1 MIKSKVIKTIAMI
14 KQVLLLLAALFF
26 LAACG
31 QRQSGNLDVDMDDV
45 EVGELQI
52 ASETMNN
59 IIQNIASP
67 IEVAALI
74 QSLHVPFSTSYL
86 ADPEKLST
94 NTTSFE
100 MAYSLGAL
108 SADLGYLNMYE
119 KTGTAVN
126 FLSSINRL
134 ADALQIGQFFDFTT
148 IKRLATTNSDLD
160 SLLFISVNSFNNM
173 DDYLR
178 ETDRS
183 NLSALM
189 IAGVWTEGVY
199 LATQVAVQT
208 DNEDLKTMIGEQK
221 LILNNL
227 LAVLNNYKNE
237 PVIAAYIDDLETI
250 KKVYEEVKITYEVG
264 EPETIEKDGML
275 MVVQSETS
283 HVEMSDE
290 LLQTIIATT
299 EEIRNKHMNIKAE
312 AV

>member
-1 MIKSKVIKTIAMI
+1 MLKHA
-14 KQVLLLLAALFF
+14 LLLLTAIFF
-26 LAACG
+26 LASCG
-31 QRQSGNLDVDMDDV
+31 QRSSENLEVNMDEVD
-45 EVGELQI
+45 VGELQI
-52 ASETMNN
+52 SSETMNE

-74 QSLHVPFSTSYL
+74 SALNVPYSTSYL
-86 ADPEKLST
+86 ADPESLST

-134 ADALQIGQFFDFTT
+134 ADALQIGQFFDFAT
-148 IKRLATTNSDLD
+148 IKRLATSSSDLD

-178 ETDRS
+178 ETERS

-189 IAGVWTEGVY
+189 ITGVWVEGLY
-199 LATQVAVQT
+199 LATQVALENS
-208 DNEDLKTMIGEQK
+208 NEDLKSMIGEQK
-221 LILNNL
+221 LILNDL
-227 LAVLNNYKNE
+227 LLILNNYKNE
-237 PVIAAYIDDLETI
+237 ETI
-250 KKVYEEVKITYEVG
+250 VRYINDLQKIKSVYDQVRITYEVG

-275 MVVQSETS
+275 IVVQSESS
-283 HVEMSDE
+283 HVSMSDE
-290 LLQTIIATT
+290 TLRKIIEVTQ
-299 EEIRNKHMNIKAE
+299 EVRNLRMNIKA
-312 AV
+312 

>member
-1 MIKSKVIKTIAMI
+1 
-14 KQVLLLLAALFF
+14 
-26 LAACG
+26 
-31 QRQSGNLDVDMDDV
+31 
-45 EVGELQI
+45 
-52 ASETMNN
+52 
-59 IIQNIASP
+59 
-67 IEVAALI
+67 VAALI
-74 QSLHVPFSTSYL
+74 QSLHVPFSTAYL

-160 SLLFISVNSFNNM
+160 SLLFISINSFNNM

-189 IAGVWTEGVY
+189 IAGVWMEGSY
-199 LATQVAVQT
+199 LATQVAVQNS
-208 DNEDLKTMIGEQK
+208 NEDLKTMIGEQK

-227 LAVLNNYKNE
+227 LAVLNNYNNE
-237 PVIAAYIDDLETI
+237 PVIAGYIADLETI
-250 KKVYEEVKITYEVG
+250 KTIYEEVKITYEVG

-283 HVEMSDE
+283 NVTMSDE
-290 LLQTIIATT
+290 LLQRIIETT
-299 EEIRNKHMNIKAE
+299 RQVRNKHMNIKAE

>member
-1 MIKSKVIKTIAMI
+1 M
-14 KQVLLLLAALFF
+14 LAAILL

-31 QRQSGNLDVDMDDV
+31 QRPSGNLDVDMDDV

-52 ASETMNN
+52 SSETMTE

-86 ADPEKLST
+86 ADPEKLSSS
-94 NTTSFE
+94 TTSFE

-119 KTGTAVN
+119 KTGSAVN
-126 FLSSINRL
+126 YLSSINKL
-134 ADALQIGQFFDFTT
+134 ADALQIGHFFDFTT

-160 SLLFISVNSFNNM
+160 SLLFISMNSFNNM

-189 IAGVWTEGVY
+189 IAGVWMEGLY
-199 LATQVAVQT
+199 LATQVAVQNS
-208 DNEDLKTMIGEQK
+208 NEDLKTMIGEQK

-237 PVIAAYIDDLETI
+237 TVIASYIADLETI
-250 KKVYEEVKITYEVG
+250 KNVYDEVKITYDLG

-275 MVVQSETS
+275 IVVQSETS
-283 HVEMSDE
+283 HVEMSEE
-290 LLQTIIATT
+290 LLQTIIDITKVV
-299 EEIRNKHMNIKAE
+299 RNKHMNIKA
-312 AV
+312 

>member
-1 MIKSKVIKTIAMI
+1 MIKNS
-14 KQVLLLLAALFF
+14 LLLLAAILL

-31 QRQSGNLDVDMDDV
+31 QRPSGNLEVDMDDV

-52 ASETMNN
+52 SSETMND

-94 NTTSFE
+94 STTSFE

-126 FLSSINRL
+126 YLSSINKL

-160 SLLFISVNSFNNM
+160 SLLFLSINSFNNM

-178 ETDRS
+178 ETERS

-189 IAGVWTEGVY
+189 IAGVWMEGLY
-199 LATQVAVQT
+199 LATQVAVQNN
-208 DNEDLKTMIGEQK
+208 NEDLKSMIGDQK

-237 PVIAAYIDDLETI
+237 TVIASFIADLETI
-250 KKVYEEVKITYEVG
+250 KSVYEQVKITYEVG

-275 MVVQSETS
+275 IVVQNETS
-283 HVEMSDE
+283 HVDMSDE
-290 LLQTIIATT
+290 LLQTIIDITK
-299 EEIRNKHMNIKAE
+299 EVRNKHMNIKA
-312 AV
+312 

>member
-1 MIKSKVIKTIAMI
+1 MIRN
-14 KQVLLLLAALFF
+14 LLLFVIAALF

-31 QRQSGNLDVDMDDV
+31 QRPSENLEVDLEDTGA
-45 EVGELQI
+45 GELQI
-52 ASETMNN
+52 SSETMNE

-74 QSLHVPFSTSYL
+74 NSMNIPFSTSYL
-86 ADPEKLST
+86 ASPENLST
-94 NTTSFE
+94 STTSFE

-126 FLSSINRL
+126 YLSSINRL
-134 ADALQIGQFFDFTT
+134 ADALQIGQFFDFAT
-148 IKRLATTNSDLD
+148 IKRLATTSSDLD
-160 SLLFISVNSFNNM
+160 SLMFISINSFNNM

-189 IAGVWTEGVY
+189 IAGVWMEGLY
-199 LATQVAVQT
+199 LATQVAVQ
-208 DNEDLKTMIGEQK
+208 NSSEELKSMIGEQK
-221 LILNNL
+221 LILNDL
-227 LAVLNNYKNE
+227 LLILNNYKNE
-237 PVIAAYIDDLETI
+237 TVIKGYIDDFEAI
-250 KKVYEEVKITYEVG
+250 KSAYADVKITYEVG

-283 HVEMSDE
+283 NVEMSDAT
-290 LLQTIIATT
+290 LRQIIDVTR
-299 EEIRNKHMNIKAE
+299 EIRNRQMNIM
-312 AV
+312 

>member
-1 MIKSKVIKTIAMI
+1 MLIA
-14 KQVLLLLAALFF
+14 LLF

-31 QRQSGNLDVDMDDV
+31 QRPSENLEVDMDDV
-45 EVGELQI
+45 DVGELQI
-52 ASETMNN
+52 SSETMNE

-74 QSLHVPFSTSYL
+74 SSLNIPFSTSYL
-86 ADPEKLST
+86 ADPDNLST

-126 FLSSINRL
+126 YLSSMNRL
-134 ADALQIGQFFDFTT
+134 ADALQIGQFFDFAT
-148 IKRLATTNSDLD
+148 IKRLATTSSDLD
-160 SLLFISVNSFNNM
+160 SLMFISMNSFNNM

-189 IAGVWTEGVY
+189 IAGVWMEGLF
-199 LATQVAVQT
+199 LATQVAVLNS
-208 DNEDLKTMIGEQK
+208 NEDLKSMIGEQK
-221 LILNNL
+221 LILNDL
-227 LAVLNNYKNE
+227 LLILNNYKNE
-237 PVIAAYIDDLETI
+237 EAIAVYVTDLEMI
-250 KKVYEEVKITYEVG
+250 KSIYDEVKITYEVG

-275 MVVQSETS
+275 IVVQSESS
-283 HVEMSDE
+283 HVTMSE
-290 LLQTIIATT
+290 ETLQKIIEIT
-299 EEIRNKHMNIKAE
+299 EQVRNMHMNIKA
-312 AV
+312 

>member
-1 MIKSKVIKTIAMI
+1 M
-14 KQVLLLLAALFF
+14 
-26 LAACG
+26 
-31 QRQSGNLDVDMDDV
+31 
-45 EVGELQI
+45 
-52 ASETMNN
+52 
-59 IIQNIASP
+59 
-67 IEVAALI
+67 AALI

-94 NTTSFE
+94 STTSFE

-126 FLSSINRL
+126 YLSSINRL
-134 ADALQIGQFFDFTT
+134 ADALQIGQFFDFAT
-148 IKRLATTNSDLD
+148 IKRLATTSSDLD
-160 SLLFISVNSFNNM
+160 SLLFISINSFNNM

-189 IAGVWTEGVY
+189 IAGVWMEGNY
-199 LATQVAVQT
+199 LATQVAVQNS
-208 DNEDLKTMIGEQK
+208 NEDLKTMIGEQK

-237 PVIAAYIDDLETI
+237 TVIAAYIADLETI
-250 KKVYEEVKITYEVG
+250 KSVYDEVKITYEVG

-275 MVVQSETS
+275 IMVQSDTS
-283 HVEMSDE
+283 HVTMSDE
-290 LLQTIIATT
+290 LLQRIIDITKQV
-299 EEIRNKHMNIKAE
+299 RNKHMNIKAE

>member
-1 MIKSKVIKTIAMI
+1 M
-14 KQVLLLLAALFF
+14 
-26 LAACG
+26 
-31 QRQSGNLDVDMDDV
+31 DEVD
-45 EVGELQI
+45 VGELQI
-52 ASETMNN
+52 SSETMNE

-74 QSLHVPFSTSYL
+74 NALNVPYSTSYL
-86 ADPEKLST
+86 ANPESLST

-148 IKRLATTNSDLD
+148 IKRLATSSSDLD

-178 ETDRS
+178 ETERS

-189 IAGVWTEGVY
+189 ITGVWVEGLY
-199 LATQVAVQT
+199 LATQVAQENS
-208 DNEDLKTMIGEQK
+208 NEDLKSMIGEQK
-221 LILNNL
+221 LILNDL
-227 LAVLNNYKNE
+227 LLILNNYKNE
-237 PVIAAYIDDLETI
+237 ETIVRYIKDLEKI
-250 KKVYEEVKITYEVG
+250 KSIYDEVRITYEVG
-264 EPETIEKDGML
+264 EPKTIEKDGML
-275 MVVQSETS
+275 IVVQSESS
-283 HVEMSDE
+283 HVSMSDE
-290 LLQTIIATT
+290 TLQKIIEVTR
-299 EEIRNKHMNIKAE
+299 EVRNLRMNIKA
-312 AV
+312 

>member
-1 MIKSKVIKTIAMI
+1 MIKKIFLFVFA
-14 KQVLLLLAALFF
+14 VLL

-31 QRQSGNLDVDMDDV
+31 QRPSDKLNVDMDDI

-52 ASETMNN
+52 SSETMSD

-67 IEVAALI
+67 IEIAAMI
-74 QSLHVPFSTSYL
+74 SSMNIPFSTAYL

-100 MAYSLGAL
+100 MAYSLGVL

-134 ADALQIGQFFDFTT
+134 ADALQIGQFFDFAT
-148 IKRLATTNSDLD
+148 IKRLATTSSDLD
-160 SLLFISVNSFNNM
+160 SLMFISISSFNNM

-189 IAGVWTEGVY
+189 IAGVWMEGLY
-199 LATQVAVQT
+199 LATQVAVQNS
-208 DNEDLKTMIGEQK
+208 NEDLTTMIGEQK
-221 LILNNL
+221 IILNDL
-227 LAVLNNYKNE
+227 MLVLDHYKNE
-237 PVIAAYIDDLETI
+237 NIITGYIEDLELI
-250 KKVYEEVKITYEVG
+250 KEAYADVKITYEVG

-283 HVEMSDE
+283 HVIMSE
-290 LLQTIIATT
+290 ESLQGIIATT
-299 EEIRNKHMNIKAE
+299 ERIRNRQLSL
-312 AV
+312 